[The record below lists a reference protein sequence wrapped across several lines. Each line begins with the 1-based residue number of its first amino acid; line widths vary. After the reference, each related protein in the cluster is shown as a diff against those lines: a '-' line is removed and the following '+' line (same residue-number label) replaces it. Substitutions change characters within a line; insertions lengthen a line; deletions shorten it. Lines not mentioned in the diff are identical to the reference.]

1 MELMVIGSGIFVA
14 VIVVIELCLYA
25 VRHAQSVNKH
35 KVKKR
40 LRKLQTDD
48 APQTGSIYRFRLLS
62 QIPSLDKILRLIP
75 GLDQLDRLVEQAD
88 AKYPLGFYLLLS
100 LVLMAFGWL
109 AIGIVKYGIL
119 LRILITL
126 TLGLLPYVALLR
138 KKQVRIK
145 KFQSQLPE
153 ALDLIGRALK
163 AGHAF
168 TSGMKMA
175 ADEFHAPLGAE
186 FQQVVDEINFGVG
199 VPEALQHLAQ
209 RIDSAELNFFVVS
222 VILQRETGGNLAE
235 IMSSLADLM
244 RERFKLEGKIRV
256 LSAEGRMSAGVLVLL
271 PFFVLAFLKIKNP
284 DYINLLFTEP
294 AGRMMALWG
303 LIFMAL
309 GVLVIKK
316 MISIRV

>member
-1 MELMVIGSGIFVA
+1 MEILVIGSGIFVA

-25 VRHAQSVNKH
+25 LRHAQSVGKH

-40 LRKLQTDD
+40 LQKIQTTDT
-48 APQTGSIYRFRLLS
+48 AQTGSIYRSRHLS
-62 QIPSLDKILRLIP
+62 QIPALDKVLRHIP
-75 GLDQLDRLVEQAD
+75 GLVPLDQLVEQAD
-88 AKYPLGFYLLLS
+88 AKYPLGFYLLMS
-100 LVLMAFGWL
+100 LALMAFGWI
-109 AIGIVKYGIL
+109 AIGIVNYEFL
-119 LRILITL
+119 FRVLVVITL
-126 TLGLLPYVALLR
+126 GMLPYVMLLW
-138 KKQVRIK
+138 KKQVRVN
-145 KFQSQLPE
+145 KFQNQLPE

-168 TSGMKMA
+168 SSGMKLA
-175 ADEFHAPLGAE
+175 ADEFQAPLGPE

-209 RIDSAELNFFVVS
+209 RIDSAELKFFVVS

-235 IMSSLADLM
+235 IMDGLADLM

-284 DYINLLFTEP
+284 EYINLLFTEP
-294 AGRMMALWG
+294 AGRMMSYWG
-303 LIFMAL
+303 LILMVL

-316 MISIRV
+316 MVSIRV

>member
-1 MELMVIGSGIFVA
+1 MELLVIGSGIFVA

-48 APQTGSIYRFRLLS
+48 APQTGSIYRSRLLS
-62 QIPSLDKILRLIP
+62 QIPSLDKILRNIP
-75 GLDQLDRLVEQAD
+75 GLVQLDRLVEQAD

-100 LVLMAFGWL
+100 LTLMAFGWI

-119 LRILITL
+119 LRILGTM
-126 TLGLLPYVALLR
+126 TLGLLPYVMLLR
-138 KKQVRIK
+138 KKQVRVK
-145 KFQSQLPE
+145 KFQVQLPE

-175 ADEFHAPLGAE
+175 ADEFHAPLGPE

-199 VPEALQHLAQ
+199 VPEALHHLAQ
-209 RIDSAELNFFVVS
+209 RIDSAELKFFVVS

-235 IMSSLADLM
+235 IMGSLADLM

-256 LSAEGRMSAGVLVLL
+256 LSAEGRMSGWVLVLL

-294 AGRMMALWG
+294 AGRMMSFWG